1 MSEDTITFHHAAP
14 SRGSIVLWMLEE
26 VSAPYRIELLDL
38 GRGDQKRPDYLALNP
53 MGKVPAIVQRGTVV
67 TEVAAI
73 CTWLAEQF
81 PAAGLAVEPG
91 SPGRAAYL
99 RWLFFAPGC
108 LEPAIVDR
116 MLQRPPGPPRALGYG
131 DLATTLA
138 VVAQAVTPGPWLL
151 GERFSTA
158 DVLIGS
164 ALRWGGMVGA
174 VPERPELAAYLGRLA
189 ERPALQRTLA
199 KDRELMAG
207 AAI

>member
-1 MSEDTITFHHAAP
+1 MSEDAITFYHAAP

-26 VSAPYRIELLDL
+26 VGASYRVELLDL
-38 GRGDQKRPDYLALNP
+38 ARGDQKRPDYLALNP
-53 MGKVPAIVQRGTVV
+53 MGKVPVIVHRGTVV

-81 PAAGLAVEPG
+81 PVAGLAVEAA
-91 SPGRAAYL
+91 SPARAAYL
-99 RWLFFAPGC
+99 RWLFFEPGC

-116 MLQRPPGPPRALGYG
+116 MLQRPAGPPRALGYG
-131 DLATTLA
+131 DLDTTLA
-138 VVAQAVTPGPWLL
+138 VVAQAVAPGPWLL

-164 ALRWGGMVGA
+164 ALRWGSMVGA
-174 VPERPELAAYLGRLA
+174 VPERPEFAAYLGRLA
-189 ERPALQRTLA
+189 ERPALQRALA

-207 AAI
+207 AAT

>member
-1 MSEDTITFHHAAP
+1 MADGTITFYHAAP

-26 VSAPYRIELLDL
+26 VGAPYRIELLDL

-53 MGKVPAIVQRGTVV
+53 MGKVPAIVQGGTVV

-91 SPGRAAYL
+91 SPARAAYL
-99 RWLFFAPGC
+99 RWLFFEPGC

-116 MLQRPPGPPRALGYG
+116 MLQRPAGPARALGYG
-131 DLATTLA
+131 DLDTTLA
-138 VVAQAVTPGPWLL
+138 VVARAVTPGPWLL
-151 GERFSTA
+151 GDRFSTA
-158 DVLIGS
+158 DVLMGS
-164 ALRWGGMVGA
+164 ALRWGSMVGA

-189 ERPALQRTLA
+189 ERPALQRALA
-199 KDRELMAG
+199 KDRELIAG
-207 AAI
+207 SAT

>member
-1 MSEDTITFHHAAP
+1 MSEDAITFYHAAP

-26 VSAPYRIELLDL
+26 VGASYRVELLDL
-38 GRGDQKRPDYLALNP
+38 ARGDQKRPDYLALNP
-53 MGKVPAIVQRGTVV
+53 MVKVPVIVHRGTVV

-81 PAAGLAVEPG
+81 PVAGLAVEAA
-91 SPGRAAYL
+91 SPARAAYL
-99 RWLFFAPGC
+99 RWLFFEPGC

-116 MLQRPPGPPRALGYG
+116 MLQRPAGPPRALGYG
-131 DLATTLA
+131 DLDTTLA
-138 VVAQAVTPGPWLL
+138 VVAQAVAPGPWLL

-164 ALRWGGMVGA
+164 ALRWGSMVGA
-174 VPERPELAAYLGRLA
+174 VPERPEFAAYLGRLA
-189 ERPALQRTLA
+189 ERPALQRALA

-207 AAI
+207 AAT